1 MYYND
6 PYTELYHYGIPG
18 MKWGVRKKLYQT
30 GGLSRRSPFRMKS
43 SSNHRFTPLDPSDG
57 PKPFRMKSSSNRR
70 FTPLDPSD
78 GTKDW
83 GSHIRSNARE
93 MYRQGRRAVGNA
105 YDRVRSAAGTAYDK
119 AKDTYD
125 KASSAVNAGFKSVGL
140 ERYQS
145 AILIGGGIALAG
157 AATAGGIA
165 LYKHHKK
172 KQAEKNKNKN

>member
-43 SSNHRFTPLDPSDG
+43 SSNHRF
-57 PKPFRMKSSSNRR
+57 M
-70 FTPLDPSD
+70 PLDPSD

-105 YDRVRSAAGTAYDK
+105 YDKARSAAGNAYEGVKRAAGSAYDK

-125 KASSAVNAGFKSVGL
+125 KASSAVNAGFKAAGL
-140 ERYQS
+140 EHYQS

>member
-6 PYTELYHYGIPG
+6 PYTELYHYGVPG
-18 MKWGVRKKLYQT
+18 MKWGVRKAIPRLKI
-30 GGLSRRSPFRMKS
+30 RHIVRSAKRAY
-43 SSNHRFTPLDPSDG
+43 SNRSFQPLDPSDG
-57 PKPFRMKSSSNRR
+57 RR
-70 FTPLDPSD
+70 
-78 GTKDW
+78 DW
-83 GSHIRSNARE
+83 GSHVRSQAGE
-93 MYRQGRRAVGNA
+93 IYRQGRRAVGSA
-105 YDRVRSAAGTAYDK
+105 YNRAKSAAGNMYDK

-125 KASSAVNAGFKSVGL
+125 KASSAVNAGFKAAGL

-172 KQAEKNKNKN
+172 KQASKNKNKD

>member
-43 SSNHRFTPLDPSDG
+43 SSNHRFTPLDP
-57 PKPFRMKSSSNRR
+57 N
-70 FTPLDPSD
+70 D

-83 GSHIRSNARE
+83 GSYIRSNARE
-93 MYRQGRRAVGNA
+93 MYRQGRRAVGSAYDKARSSVGNA
-105 YDRVRSAAGTAYDK
+105 YEGVKRSARSAYDK

>member
-30 GGLSRRSPFRMKS
+30 GGLRRRSPFRMKS
-43 SSNHRFTPLDPSDG
+43 SSNHRFTPI
-57 PKPFRMKSSSNRR
+57 
-70 FTPLDPSD
+70 DPSD

-105 YDRVRSAAGTAYDK
+105 YDRARSAAGNAYEGVKRAAGSAYDK

>member
-6 PYTELYHYGIPG
+6 PYTELYHYGIKG

-57 PKPFRMKSSSNRR
+57 
-70 FTPLDPSD
+70 
-78 GTKDW
+78 TKDW
-83 GSHIRSNARE
+83 GSHIRSNAQE

-105 YDRVRSAAGTAYDK
+105 YDKARSAAGNAYESVKRAAGSAYDK

>member
-1 MYYND
+1 MHYND
-6 PYTELYHYGIPG
+6 PYTELYHYGVPG
-18 MKWGVRKKLYQT
+18 MKWGVRKAIYQVN
-30 GGLSRRSPFRMKS
+30 GSKRKRPFRMKS
-43 SSNHRFTPLDPSDG
+43 SFNG
-57 PKPFRMKSSSNRR
+57 R

-83 GSHIRSNARE
+83 GSHIRSNVRE

-105 YDRVRSAAGTAYDK
+105 HDKAKSAAGNAYEGVKRAAGSAYDK

>member
-6 PYTELYHYGIPG
+6 PYTELYHYGVPG
-18 MKWGVRKKLYQT
+18 MKWGVRKAIYE
-30 GGLSRRSPFRMKS
+30 GGYGGGRRPFRMKS
-43 SSNHRFTPLDPSDG
+43 S
-57 PKPFRMKSSSNRR
+57 KRR
-70 FTPLDPSD
+70 LMPLDPSD

-83 GSHIRSNARE
+83 GSHIRSQARE

-105 YDRVRSAAGTAYDK
+105 YDKARSAAGNAYEGVKRAAGSAYDK

-125 KASSAVNAGFKSVGL
+125 KASSAVNAGFKAAGL
-140 ERYQS
+140 EHYQS

>member
-1 MYYND
+1 
-6 PYTELYHYGIPG
+6 
-18 MKWGVRKKLYQT
+18 
-30 GGLSRRSPFRMKS
+30 MKS
-43 SSNHRFTPLDPSDG
+43 S
-57 PKPFRMKSSSNRR
+57 KRR

-93 MYRQGRRAVGNA
+93 MYRQGRRAVGSAYDKARSAVGNA
-105 YDRVRSAAGTAYDK
+105 YEGVKRAAGSAYDK

>member
-6 PYTELYHYGIPG
+6 PYTELYHYGVPG
-18 MKWGVRKKLYQT
+18 MKWGVRKRLYQT

-43 SSNHRFTPLDPSDG
+43 SSNHRFTS
-57 PKPFRMKSSSNRR
+57 
-70 FTPLDPSD
+70 LDPSD

-105 YDRVRSAAGTAYDK
+105 YDKARSAAGNAYESVKRAAGSAYDK

>member
-1 MYYND
+1 MYYYD
-6 PYTELYHYGIPG
+6 PYTELYHYGVPG
-18 MKWGVRKKLYQT
+18 MKWGVRKAIYQVR
-30 GGLSRRSPFRMKS
+30 GSKRRRPFRMKS
-43 SSNHRFTPLDPSDG
+43 SFNG
-57 PKPFRMKSSSNRR
+57 R

-105 YDRVRSAAGTAYDK
+105 YDKARSAAGNAYEGVKRAAGSAYDK
-119 AKDTYD
+119 AKDTYE

>member
-6 PYTELYHYGIPG
+6 PYTELYHYGVPG
-18 MKWGVRKKLYQT
+18 MKWGVRKAVHQVVGSKRW
-30 GGLSRRSPFRMKS
+30 RRPFRMKS
-43 SSNHRFTPLDPSDG
+43 GFNG
-57 PKPFRMKSSSNRR
+57 R

-105 YDRVRSAAGTAYDK
+105 YDKARSAAGNAYEGVKRAAGNAYDK

-125 KASSAVNAGFKSVGL
+125 KASSAVNAGFKAAGL

>member
-43 SSNHRFTPLDPSDG
+43 S
-57 PKPFRMKSSSNRR
+57 KRR

-83 GSHIRSNARE
+83 GSHIRSNAQE

-105 YDRVRSAAGTAYDK
+105 YDKARSAAGNAYESVKRAAGSAYDK

>member
-30 GGLSRRSPFRMKS
+30 GGLRRRSPFRMKS

-57 PKPFRMKSSSNRR
+57 
-70 FTPLDPSD
+70 
-78 GTKDW
+78 TKDW
-83 GSHIRSNARE
+83 GSHIRSNAQE

-105 YDRVRSAAGTAYDK
+105 YDKARSAAGNVYEGVKRAAGSAYDK

>member
-57 PKPFRMKSSSNRR
+57 
-70 FTPLDPSD
+70 
-78 GTKDW
+78 TKDW

-105 YDRVRSAAGTAYDK
+105 YDRARSAAESAYDRARSAAGTAYDK

-125 KASSAVNAGFKSVGL
+125 KASSAVNAGFKAAGL

>member
-18 MKWGVRKKLYQT
+18 MKWGVRKIYQAV
-30 GGLSRRSPFRMKS
+30 GSKRKRPFRMKS
-43 SSNHRFTPLDPSDG
+43 SFNG
-57 PKPFRMKSSSNRR
+57 R

-105 YDRVRSAAGTAYDK
+105 YDKARSAAGNAYDKARSAAGNAYEGVKRAAGSAYDK

-125 KASSAVNAGFKSVGL
+125 KASSAVNAGFKAAGL

>member
-6 PYTELYHYGIPG
+6 PYTELYHYGVPG

-30 GGLSRRSPFRMKS
+30 GGLRRRSPFRMKS
-43 SSNHRFTPLDPSDG
+43 S
-57 PKPFRMKSSSNRR
+57 KRR

-93 MYRQGRRAVGNA
+93 MYRQGRRAVGSA
-105 YDRVRSAAGTAYDK
+105 YDKARSAAENAYEGAKRAAGSVYDK

-125 KASSAVNAGFKSVGL
+125 KASSAVNAGFKAAGL
-140 ERYQS
+140 EHYQS

>member
-6 PYTELYHYGIPG
+6 PYTELYHYGVPG
-18 MKWGVRKKLYQT
+18 MKWGVRKAVHQVIGSK
-30 GGLSRRSPFRMKS
+30 RKRPFRMKS
-43 SSNHRFTPLDPSDG
+43 SFNGRFTPLDPSDG
-57 PKPFRMKSSSNRR
+57 R
-70 FTPLDPSD
+70 
-78 GTKDW
+78 KDW

-93 MYRQGRRAVGNA
+93 MYRQGRRAVGDA
-105 YDRVRSAAGTAYDK
+105 YDKARSAAGNAYESVKRAAGSAYDK

-172 KQAEKNKNKN
+172 KQAEKNKNKK

>member
-1 MYYND
+1 MHYND

-18 MKWGVRKKLYQT
+18 MKWGVRKAIYQVRGT
-30 GGLSRRSPFRMKS
+30 KRRRPFRMKS
-43 SSNHRFTPLDPSDG
+43 SFNG
-57 PKPFRMKSSSNRR
+57 R

-105 YDRVRSAAGTAYDK
+105 YDKARSAAGNAYEGVKRAAGSAYDK
-119 AKDTYD
+119 AKDTYN
-125 KASSAVNAGFKSVGL
+125 KASSAVNAGFKAAGL

>member
-18 MKWGVRKKLYQT
+18 MKWGVRKLVRNA
-30 GGLSRRSPFRMKS
+30 GSGRRRLF
-43 SSNHRFTPLDPSDG
+43 G
-57 PKPFRMKSSSNRR
+57 VKPGSNRK

-83 GSHIRSNARE
+83 GSHIRSHAGE

-105 YDRVRSAAGTAYDK
+105 YDKARSAAGNAYEGVKRAAGSAYDK

-125 KASSAVNAGFKSVGL
+125 KASSAVNAGFKAVGL

>member
-6 PYTELYHYGIPG
+6 PYTELYHYGVPG
-18 MKWGVRKKLYQT
+18 MKWGVRKAIYE
-30 GGLSRRSPFRMKS
+30 GGFGSRRPFRMKNS
-43 SSNHRFTPLDPSDG
+43 
-57 PKPFRMKSSSNRR
+57 KRR

-93 MYRQGRRAVGNA
+93 MYRQGRRAVGSAYDKARSAVGNA
-105 YDRVRSAAGTAYDK
+105 YEGVKRAAGSAYDK

>member
-6 PYTELYHYGIPG
+6 PYTELYHYGVPG

-30 GGLSRRSPFRMKS
+30 GGLGRRSPFRMKS
-43 SSNHRFTPLDPSDG
+43 SSNH
-57 PKPFRMKSSSNRR
+57 R

-93 MYRQGRRAVGNA
+93 MYRQGRRAVGSAYDKARSAVGNA
-105 YDRVRSAAGTAYDK
+105 YEGVKRAAGNAYDK

>member
-1 MYYND
+1 MHYND

-18 MKWGVRKKLYQT
+18 MKWGVRKAIYQVRGT
-30 GGLSRRSPFRMKS
+30 KRRRPFRMKS
-43 SSNHRFTPLDPSDG
+43 SFNG
-57 PKPFRMKSSSNRR
+57 R

-105 YDRVRSAAGTAYDK
+105 YDKARSAAENAYDKARSAAGNAYEGVKRAAGSAYDK
-119 AKDTYD
+119 AKDTYE

>member
-30 GGLSRRSPFRMKS
+30 GGLRRRSPFRMKS
-43 SSNHRFTPLDPSDG
+43 SSNHRFTPI
-57 PKPFRMKSSSNRR
+57 
-70 FTPLDPSD
+70 DPSD

-105 YDRVRSAAGTAYDK
+105 YDRARSAAGNAYEGVKRAAGSAYDK

-165 LYKHHKK
+165 LYKRHKK

>member
-30 GGLSRRSPFRMKS
+30 GGLRRRSPFRMKS

-57 PKPFRMKSSSNRR
+57 
-70 FTPLDPSD
+70 
-78 GTKDW
+78 TKDW
-83 GSHIRSNARE
+83 GSHIRSNAQE

-105 YDRVRSAAGTAYDK
+105 YDKARSAAGNAYEGMKRAAGSAYDK

-125 KASSAVNAGFKSVGL
+125 KASSAVNAGFKAAGL

-172 KQAEKNKNKN
+172 KQAEKSKNKN

>member
-43 SSNHRFTPLDPSDG
+43 S
-57 PKPFRMKSSSNRR
+57 KRR
-70 FTPLDPSD
+70 FTSLDPSD

-105 YDRVRSAAGTAYDK
+105 YDKARSAAGNAYEGVKRAAGTAYDK

>member
-6 PYTELYHYGIPG
+6 PYTELYHYGVPG
-18 MKWGVRKKLYQT
+18 MKWGVRKVIYE
-30 GGLSRRSPFRMKS
+30 GGSGSRRPFRMKS
-43 SSNHRFTPLDPSDG
+43 S
-57 PKPFRMKSSSNRR
+57 KRR

-105 YDRVRSAAGTAYDK
+105 YDRARSAAGNAYDRVRSAAGSAYDK